1 MATSRWWLVG
11 AFMPTDMTLRRE
23 MGLTYSDFFRSLS
36 QLPGGWVHET
46 YSDGATL
53 KYADGTIQI
62 SLGPQCER
70 RLTALVKIPFIR
82 VIFKYV
88 DLSEVERKR
97 FQSRFDLTFQ
107 RGGG

>member
-46 YSDGATL
+46 RSDGATL

-70 RLTALVKIPFIR
+70 RLTALVKIPFIQ

>member
-1 MATSRWWLVG
+1 
-11 AFMPTDMTLRRE
+11 MPAHMILRRE
-23 MGLTYSDFFRSLS
+23 MGLTYADFFRSLS
-36 QLPGGWVHET
+36 QLPRGWVHET

-53 KYADGTIQI
+53 QYADGTIHI

-70 RLTALVKIPFIR
+70 HLTTLVNIPF
-82 VIFKYV
+82 VEVTFTYAG
-88 DLSEVERKR
+88 LSEAERGC

>member
-1 MATSRWWLVG
+1 MSTV
-11 AFMPTDMTLRRE
+11 MTVRKE
-23 MGLTYSDFFRSLS
+23 MGLTYTDFFRSLS

-70 RLTALVKIPFIR
+70 RLTALVKIPFIQ

>member
-1 MATSRWWLVG
+1 MLTE
-11 AFMPTDMTLRRE
+11 MTVSRE
-23 MGLTYSDFFRSLS
+23 MGLTYADFFRSLS

-46 YSDGATL
+46 RSDGATL

-70 RLTALVKIPFIR
+70 RLTALVKIPFIQ

>member
-1 MATSRWWLVG
+1 MSNE
-11 AFMPTDMTLRRE
+11 MTVRKE

-36 QLPGGWVHET
+36 QLPGGWVYET

-53 KYADGTIQI
+53 KYADGTIKI
-62 SLGPQCER
+62 SLGPQSER
-70 RLTALVKIPFIR
+70 RLSALVKIPFME

-88 DLSEVERKR
+88 DLSEAEIGR
-97 FQSRFDLTFQ
+97 FQSRFDLTFH

>member
-1 MATSRWWLVG
+1 MSNEMIVRK
-11 AFMPTDMTLRRE
+11 E

-53 KYADGTIQI
+53 KYADGTIKI

-70 RLTALVKIPFIR
+70 RLSALVIIPFIE

-88 DLSEVERKR
+88 NLSAAEIGS
-97 FQSRFDLTFQ
+97 FQSRFDLTFH

>member
-1 MATSRWWLVG
+1 MAASRWWLVD
-11 AFMPTDMTLRRE
+11 AFMSNEMTVRKE

-36 QLPGGWVHET
+36 HLPGGWVHET

-53 KYADGTIQI
+53 KYADGTIKI
-62 SLGPQCER
+62 SLGPQSER
-70 RLTALVKIPFIR
+70 RLSALVKIPFME

-88 DLSEVERKR
+88 DLSEAEIGR

>member
-1 MATSRWWLVG
+1 
-11 AFMPTDMTLRRE
+11 MPTDMTLRRE

-70 RLTALVKIPFIR
+70 RLTALVKIPFIQ

>member
-1 MATSRWWLVG
+1 
-11 AFMPTDMTLRRE
+11 MPTEMTLRRE

-36 QLPGGWVHET
+36 QLPGGWVHQT

-70 RLTALVKIPFIR
+70 RLTALVKIPFIQ

>member
-1 MATSRWWLVG
+1 MSNE
-11 AFMPTDMTLRRE
+11 MTVRKE

-53 KYADGTIQI
+53 KYADGTIKV
-62 SLGPQCER
+62 SLGPQSER
-70 RLTALVKIPFIR
+70 RLSALVKIPFIE

-88 DLSEVERKR
+88 DLSEAEIDR
-97 FQSRFDLTFQ
+97 FQSRFDLTFH

>member
-1 MATSRWWLVG
+1 
-11 AFMPTDMTLRRE
+11 MPAHMILRRE

-36 QLPGGWVHET
+36 QLPGGWVIET

-53 KYADGTIQI
+53 KYADGTIHI

-70 RLTALVKIPFIR
+70 HLTTLVNIPF
-82 VIFKYV
+82 VEVTFTYAG
-88 DLSEVERKR
+88 LSEAERGC

>member
-1 MATSRWWLVG
+1 MSNE
-11 AFMPTDMTLRRE
+11 MTVRKE

-36 QLPGGWVHET
+36 QLPGGWVDET

-53 KYADGTIQI
+53 KYADGTIKV

-70 RLTALVKIPFIR
+70 RLSALVKLPFIE
-82 VIFKYV
+82 VIFRYV
-88 DLSEVERKR
+88 DLSEAEIDR
-97 FQSRFDLTFQ
+97 FQSRFDLTFH

>member
-1 MATSRWWLVG
+1 MSIV
-11 AFMPTDMTLRRE
+11 MTLRKE
-23 MGLTYSDFFRSLS
+23 MGLTYTDFFRSLN

-53 KYADGTIQI
+53 KYADGTIKI
-62 SLGPQCER
+62 SLGPQSER
-70 RLTALVKIPFIR
+70 RLSALVKIPFME

-88 DLSEVERKR
+88 DLSEAEIGR
-97 FQSRFDLTFQ
+97 FQSRFDLTFH

>member
-1 MATSRWWLVG
+1 MAARRRWLID
-11 AFMPTDMTLRRE
+11 AFMPTEMTFRRE

-36 QLPGGWVHET
+36 QLPGGWVHKT

-53 KYADGTIQI
+53 QYADGTIQI

-70 RLTALVKIPFIR
+70 RLTALVKIPFIQ
-82 VIFKYV
+82 VIFKYA

>member
-1 MATSRWWLVG
+1 
-11 AFMPTDMTLRRE
+11 MPIDMILRRE
-23 MGLTYSDFFRSLS
+23 MGLTYADFFRSLS
-36 QLPGGWVHET
+36 QLPCDWVHET

-53 KYADGTIQI
+53 QYADGTINI

-70 RLTALVKIPFIR
+70 RLTALVKLPFIE

-97 FQSRFDLTFQ
+97 FQSRFDLTFH

>member
-1 MATSRWWLVG
+1 
-11 AFMPTDMTLRRE
+11 MTVRKE

-46 YSDGATL
+46 HSDGATL
-53 KYADGTIQI
+53 KYADGPIQI

-70 RLTALVKIPFIR
+70 RLTELVKIPFIQ

-88 DLSEVERKR
+88 NLSVAERDR
-97 FQSRFDLTFQ
+97 FQSGFALTFQ
-107 RGGG
+107 RGRG

>member
-36 QLPGGWVHET
+36 QLPGGWVHKT

-53 KYADGTIQI
+53 QYADGTIQI

-70 RLTALVKIPFIR
+70 RLTALVKIPFIE

-88 DLSEVERKR
+88 NLSVAERER

>member
-1 MATSRWWLVG
+1 
-11 AFMPTDMTLRRE
+11 MPIDMILRRE
-23 MGLTYSDFFRSLS
+23 MGLTYADFFRSLS
-36 QLPGGWVHET
+36 QLPCDWVHET

-53 KYADGTIQI
+53 QYADGTINI

-70 RLTALVKIPFIR
+70 RLTALVNIPFVEVTFR
-82 VIFKYV
+82 YAG
-88 DLSEVERKR
+88 LSEAERGC

>member
-1 MATSRWWLVG
+1 
-11 AFMPTDMTLRRE
+11 MPTDMTLRRE

-36 QLPGGWVHET
+36 QLPGGWVYET

-70 RLTALVKIPFIR
+70 RLTALVKIPFIQ

>member
-1 MATSRWWLVG
+1 MAARRRWLID
-11 AFMPTDMTLRRE
+11 AFMPTEMTLRRE

-36 QLPGGWVHET
+36 QLPGGWVYET

-70 RLTALVKIPFIR
+70 RLTALVKIPFIQ

>member
-1 MATSRWWLVG
+1 MATSCRWVVDS
-11 AFMPTDMTLRRE
+11 FMSNEKTVRKE

-36 QLPGGWVHET
+36 QLPGGWVHKT

-53 KYADGTIQI
+53 KYADGTIKV
-62 SLGPQCER
+62 SLGPQSER
-70 RLTALVKIPFIR
+70 RLSALVKIPFIE

-88 DLSEVERKR
+88 DLSEAEIDR
-97 FQSRFDLTFQ
+97 FQSRFDLTFH

>member
-1 MATSRWWLVG
+1 MY
-11 AFMPTDMTLRRE
+11 RE
-23 MGLTYSDFFRSLS
+23 MGLTYSDFFRSLG
-36 QLPGGWVHET
+36 QLPNGWVHEA

-53 KYADGTIQI
+53 KFADGTIKI

-70 RLTALVKIPFIR
+70 RLTALVKIPFIE

-88 DLSEVERKR
+88 DLSEEEINR

>member
-1 MATSRWWLVG
+1 
-11 AFMPTDMTLRRE
+11 MPTDMTLRRE

-53 KYADGTIQI
+53 KYAEGTIQI

-70 RLTALVKIPFIR
+70 RLTALVKIPFIQ

>member
-1 MATSRWWLVG
+1 MSNE
-11 AFMPTDMTLRRE
+11 MTVRKE

-53 KYADGTIQI
+53 KYADGKIQI
-62 SLGPQCER
+62 SRGPQCER
-70 RLTALVKIPFIR
+70 RLTALVKIPLIE

-88 DLSEVERKR
+88 DLSEAEIGR
-97 FQSRFDLTFQ
+97 FQSRFDLTFH

>member
-1 MATSRWWLVG
+1 MSNE
-11 AFMPTDMTLRRE
+11 MTVRKE
-23 MGLTYSDFFRSLS
+23 MGLTYSDFFHSLS

-46 YSDGATL
+46 YSDGAIL

-70 RLTALVKIPFIR
+70 RLSALVKIPFME
-82 VIFKYV
+82 VIFNYV
-88 DLSEVERKR
+88 DLSEAEIDR

>member
-1 MATSRWWLVG
+1 MSPETTVRK
-11 AFMPTDMTLRRE
+11 E
-23 MGLTYSDFFRSLS
+23 MGLTYADFFRSLS

-46 YSDGATL
+46 RSDGATL

-70 RLTALVKIPFIR
+70 RLTALVKIPFIE

-88 DLSEVERKR
+88 NLSVAERER

>member
-11 AFMPTDMTLRRE
+11 VFKPADMTLRRE

-46 YSDGATL
+46 RSDGATL

-70 RLTALVKIPFIR
+70 RLTALVKIPFIQ

>member
-1 MATSRWWLVG
+1 
-11 AFMPTDMTLRRE
+11 MPTEMTVRRE
-23 MGLTYSDFFRSLS
+23 MGLTYADFFRSLR
-36 QLPGGWVHET
+36 QLPCGWVQDT

-53 KYADGTIQI
+53 QYADGTIKI

-70 RLTALVKIPFIR
+70 RLTALVKVPFME

-88 DLSEVERKR
+88 NLSEAEIGC

>member
-1 MATSRWWLVG
+1 
-11 AFMPTDMTLRRE
+11 MPTEMTLRRE

-46 YSDGATL
+46 NSDGATL
-53 KYADGTIQI
+53 QYADGTIQI

-70 RLTALVKIPFIR
+70 RLTALVKIPFIE

-88 DLSEVERKR
+88 DLSEVDRKR
-97 FQSRFDLTFQ
+97 FQSRFDLTFH

>member
-1 MATSRWWLVG
+1 MSNE
-11 AFMPTDMTLRRE
+11 MTVSKE
-23 MGLTYSDFFRSLS
+23 MGLTYSEFFRSLS

-53 KYADGTIQI
+53 KYADGTINI
-62 SLGPQCER
+62 SLGPQKER
-70 RLTALVKIPFIR
+70 RLSALVKIPFME

-88 DLSEVERKR
+88 DLSEAEIGR
-97 FQSRFDLTFQ
+97 FQSRFDLTFH

>member
-1 MATSRWWLVG
+1 MSNE
-11 AFMPTDMTLRRE
+11 MTVRKE
-23 MGLTYSDFFRSLS
+23 MGLTYADFFRSLS
-36 QLPGGWVHET
+36 QLPRGWVHET
-46 YSDGATL
+46 FSDGATL
-53 KYADGTIQI
+53 KYADGIIQI

-70 RLTALVKIPFIR
+70 RLTELVKIPFIE

-88 DLSEVERKR
+88 NLSVAERER

>member
-1 MATSRWWLVG
+1 MSNE
-11 AFMPTDMTLRRE
+11 MTVRKE

-36 QLPGGWVHET
+36 QLPCGWVHET

-53 KYADGTIQI
+53 KYADGTIKV

-70 RLTALVKIPFIR
+70 RLSALVKIPFIE
-82 VIFKYV
+82 VIFRYV
-88 DLSEVERKR
+88 DLSEAEIDR
-97 FQSRFDLTFQ
+97 FQSRFDLTFH

>member
-1 MATSRWWLVG
+1 MATSRWWLID
-11 AFMPTDMTLRRE
+11 AFMPAHMILRRE
-23 MGLTYSDFFRSLS
+23 MGLTYADFFRSLS

-53 KYADGTIQI
+53 QYADGTIQI

-70 RLTALVKIPFIR
+70 RLTALVKIPFIE

-88 DLSEVERKR
+88 DLSEFERKR

>member
-1 MATSRWWLVG
+1 
-11 AFMPTDMTLRRE
+11 MTLRRE

-70 RLTALVKIPFIR
+70 RLTALVKIPFIQ